1 MCFKGINSIST
12 AVSLG
17 FSVYISNT
25 TDKESGVLC
34 FRDTTYT
41 KSTIPNPVN
50 IACPYHGRYVIYFN
64 NRTHQPYPSGYS
76 LHAASDLCEVQVYG
90 KPLNTANTNAIWQK
104 HPYLEKPWGS
114 NLAMDGQYSNLSK
127 YGGQCGKSL
136 NRETAEWRVD
146 LGGCTAF
153 ITSGCI
159 MHKEWIL
166 GVK

>member
-1 MCFKGINSIST
+1 MCFKGINSIPT

-64 NRTHQPYPSGYS
+64 NRTHLPYPSGYS
-76 LHAASDLCEVQVYG
+76 PYAYSDLCEVEVHG
-90 KPLNTANTNAIWQK
+90 NNI
-104 HPYLEKPWGS
+104 H
-114 NLAMDGQYSNLSK
+114 
-127 YGGQCGKSL
+127 
-136 NRETAEWRVD
+136 ETVE
-146 LGGCTAF
+146 
-153 ITSGCI
+153 
-159 MHKEWIL
+159 
-166 GVK
+166 

>member
-1 MCFKGINSIST
+1 MCFKGISSIST

-64 NRTHQPYPSGYS
+64 NRTHHPYPTGYS

-90 KPLNTANTNAIWQK
+90 KPLNIANANVI
-104 HPYLEKPWGS
+104 WGS
-114 NLAMDGQYSNLSK
+114 ALL
-127 YGGQCGKSL
+127 
-136 NRETAEWRVD
+136 
-146 LGGCTAF
+146 
-153 ITSGCI
+153 
-159 MHKEWIL
+159 
-166 GVK
+166 